1 MKSFVI
7 QMDAAQIHAGI
18 ETMVD
23 MVNRANA
30 MVDSSA
36 PWKLAKDPEQADRL
50 DAVLATLI
58 LSARA
63 AASLLLPVVPEAS
76 TEILRQLSLEPV
88 SIAGDIVI
96 SDLPEGYVCGE
107 PSPVFPRLELP
118 VGEDGAA

>member
-1 MKSFVI
+1 MT

-23 MVNRANA
+23 LVNRANA
-30 MVDSSA
+30 LVESSA

-63 AASLLLPVVPEAS
+63 AATLLLPVAPDAA
-76 TEILRQLSLEPV
+76 TEILRQLSLDPV
-88 SIAGDIVI
+88 AIAGEIVVA
-96 SDLPEGYVCGE
+96 DLPEGYVCGE
-107 PSPVFPRLELP
+107 PVPVFPKLELP
-118 VGEDGAA
+118 VVEDAAA